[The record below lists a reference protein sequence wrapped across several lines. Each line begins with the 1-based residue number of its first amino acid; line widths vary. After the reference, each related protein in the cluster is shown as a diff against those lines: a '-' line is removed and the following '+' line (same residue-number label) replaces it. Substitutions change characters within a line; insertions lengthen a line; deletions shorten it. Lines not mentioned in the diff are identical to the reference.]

1 MNITPS
7 PTPPAPS
14 PAPKPGDPDFW
25 ERMKEKIPKK

>member
-1 MNITPS
+1 MNIIPS

-25 ERMKEKIPKK
+25 EKMREKKPK